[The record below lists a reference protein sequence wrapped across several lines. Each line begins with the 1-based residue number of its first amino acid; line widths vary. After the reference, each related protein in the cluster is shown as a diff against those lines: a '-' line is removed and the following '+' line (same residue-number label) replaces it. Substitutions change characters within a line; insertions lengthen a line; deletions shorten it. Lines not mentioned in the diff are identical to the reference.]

1 MNAEMPAPGIEGKE
15 ILRKGDPK
23 SSSEKRRLVTSD
35 SSKKLPEFALK
46 LKKELIYAS
55 KNVRLRFFEEAI
67 EPSSSDK
74 RMLFLDLEDV
84 DQDTIRKAESHD
96 SLSRLHIQ
104 DVVSIMYYATCKTKN
119 QQRTTRNTNIYHL
132 KILVG

>member
-1 MNAEMPAPGIEGKE
+1 MPAPGIEGKE
-15 ILRKGDPK
+15 ILRKGDRRKGDPK

-67 EPSSSDK
+67 GPSFGQ
-74 RMLFLDLEDV
+74 RMP
-84 DQDTIRKAESHD
+84 
-96 SLSRLHIQ
+96 
-104 DVVSIMYYATCKTKN
+104 
-119 QQRTTRNTNIYHL
+119 
-132 KILVG
+132 